1 VFGGESLDHRVAGRS
16 SVVLVLQSVSA
27 ERSAIGRQFVVAC
40 SGAAS
45 SVDVHVEKQSQSL
58 DRDMEVSLRL
68 RHLPADH
75 SMPSPCEHQPLLAE
89 LAHCLSPP

>member
-1 VFGGESLDHRVAGRS
+1 MFGGESLDHRVAGRS
-16 SVVLVLQSVSA
+16 SVVFVLQSVSA
-27 ERSAIGRQFVVAC
+27 GRQFVVAC

-75 SMPSPCEHQPLLAE
+75 SMPSPCEQQPLLAE